1 MKVNLMNGFDQDDQ
15 PVCFIEIY
23 RTIHLWLLRQI
34 TVFEFTKSN
43 KK

>member
-23 RTIHLWLLRQI
+23 TLVVVKTNYSI
-34 TVFEFTKSN
+34 
-43 KK
+43 